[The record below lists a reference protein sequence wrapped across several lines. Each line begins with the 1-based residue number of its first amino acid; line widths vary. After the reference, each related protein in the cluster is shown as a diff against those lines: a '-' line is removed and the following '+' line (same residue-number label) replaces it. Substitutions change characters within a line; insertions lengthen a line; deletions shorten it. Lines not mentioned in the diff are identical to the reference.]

1 MTFTSRAESEPTP
14 IQALLRVL
22 GDARDVGR
30 LGLRTLHYLMRG
42 KREKGAIA
50 AQMLAVGNRSL
61 FFMCVTMGFIGAII
75 AYQSGLQ
82 ARKLVPD
89 FSMIGATFL
98 KLLVRDL
105 AVSVGALPLATRVG
119 AGIAAELGSMVVT
132 DQVDAMRMSAADPV
146 DYLVVPR
153 FVACLIM
160 GPALLAIGGLVAFGS
175 GTLVANLAFD
185 VSPHTF
191 TNLTFVH
198 LGDLA
203 LAALKAVTYGAA
215 IALVSAQRGLA
226 TFGGSEGV
234 GWATTEAVVGS
245 CFAIIV
251 LNLILSVIGFF
262 LFPA

>member
-1 MTFTSRAESEPTP
+1 MSFTSRAEGAAGPFE
-14 IQALLRVL
+14 ALRRVL
-22 GDARDVGR
+22 RDARDVGA
-30 LGLRTLHYLMRG
+30 LGLRTVHYLFRG

-61 FFMCVTMGFIGAII
+61 FFMIVTMAFIGAII
-75 AYQSGLQ
+75 AFQSGLQ

-89 FSMIGATFL
+89 FSMLGATFL

-132 DQVDAMRMSAADPV
+132 DQVDALRMSAADPV

-153 FVACLIM
+153 FVACLVM
-160 GPALLAIGGLVAFGS
+160 VPVLLVIGGFVAFGA
-175 GTLVANLAFD
+175 GTLVAGLAFE

-191 TNLTFVH
+191 TNLG
-198 LGDLA
+198 LLNAGDLV
-203 LAALKAVTYGAA
+203 LAGFKAVTYGAA

-251 LNLILSVIGFF
+251 LNLFLSTVGFF
-262 LFPA
+262 LLPA